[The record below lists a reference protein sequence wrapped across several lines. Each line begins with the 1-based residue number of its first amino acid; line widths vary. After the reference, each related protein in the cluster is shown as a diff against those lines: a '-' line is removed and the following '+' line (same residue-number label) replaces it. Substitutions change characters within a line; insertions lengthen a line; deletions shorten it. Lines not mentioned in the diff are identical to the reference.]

1 MAYFF
6 DSYALIEIA
15 EGNKNYEKYLN
26 SDAVTLKENLAEL
39 FYFLFRKYDGKTALL
54 FFEKFLKIAVELP
67 SSVIPRAMVF
77 RYAHLK
83 KHFSYIDCL
92 GYCYALANK
101 KVFLTGDRAF
111 QGFEKVEV
119 VR

>member
-26 SDAVTLKENLAEL
+26 SDAVTLKDNLAEL
-39 FYFLFRKYDGKTALL
+39 FYFLLKKYDEKTALF

-67 SSVIPRAMVF
+67 SFVIPKAMIF
-77 RYAHLK
+77 RYSHVK
-83 KHFSYIDCL
+83 RHFSYIDCL

-101 KVFLTGDRAF
+101 RTFLTGDRAF
-111 QGFEKVEV
+111 QGLEKVEV